1 MVSML
6 ASQNSGTKFSPR
18 SDRNTCSV
26 QCDWWGLLGLIKWM
40 PASHHHSPILQTEG
54 MSLIKQIE
62 AFQLKYYWT
71 VLRIPWTMLMIR
83 SGEHWRTATGSYTAT
98 LPRQHWISTALWNIC
113 SLVEGVIP
121 TKRGGASW
129 HGGERSTLKTPILGH
144 VGSWGRGKW
153 TCSQPVQSCDRTV
166 VRPTFCKGPASWC
179 MEGIARDQVWES
191 LVSDSSGPMFASFGD
206 ERHGVKNSRK
216 KKAATRKKKKKT
228 TMKKKMTMKKKTT
241 MKKKMT
247 KKKKRRRR
255 RRRRRKRRRRIRK
268 FARPI
273 VWLEYSTSRGGQDSN
288 FKLVN
293 TMPGLY
299 QFRDLICP
307 RYSNSSTACRPTRF
321 WDLIIM
327 RSISRTL
334 QTHTT
339 QVEAHP
345 HPSLLH
351 ILVR

>member
-6 ASQNSGTKFSPR
+6 ASQNSGPKFSPR

-98 LPRQHWISTALWNIC
+98 LPRQHWISTALWNIS

-121 TKRGGASW
+121 TRRGGASW

-166 VRPTFCKGPASWC
+166 VRPTFCKGPATWC
-179 MEGIARDQVWES
+179 MEGLQEIRYGRAWCQIVQGLCS
-191 LVSDSSGPMFASFGD
+191 LHLG
-206 ERHGVKNSRK
+206 
-216 KKAATRKKKKKT
+216 
-228 TMKKKMTMKKKTT
+228 MKDMGWRIRG
-241 MKKKMT
+241 
-247 KKKKRRRR
+247 KRRRR
-255 RRRRRKRRRRIRK
+255 LGRRKRRRRWKRRWRWKRRRRWRRRWRRRRK
-268 FARPI
+268 DDK
-273 VWLEYSTSRGGQDSN
+273 EDEEEE
-288 FKLVN
+288 K
-293 TMPGLY
+293 
-299 QFRDLICP
+299 D
-307 RYSNSSTACRPTRF
+307 
-321 WDLIIM
+321 D
-327 RSISRTL
+327 
-334 QTHTT
+334 
-339 QVEAHP
+339 EE
-345 HPSLLH
+345 
-351 ILVR
+351 